1 MILDHL
7 EGYDPGD
14 VTAQHYNTNPELAK
28 KRAMMR
34 AWVSWLEAQE
44 AKAVAADPTLLD
56 REAIGEQVYRIR
68 YGDDAWKRACERKK
82 KPWQRIDKTEFK
94 EAAE

>member
-1 MILDHL
+1 M
-7 EGYDPGD
+7 
-14 VTAQHYNTNPELAK
+14 TAQHYNSNPELVK

-34 AWVSWLEAQE
+34 DWVSWLEKQE
-44 AKAVAADPTLLD
+44 TKAVAADPTLLD
-56 REAIGEQVYRIR
+56 REAIGEQVYRIS